1 MLSVASVKDI
11 FLNLP
16 PEGQKEFTAW
26 LKKQAAG
33 DLPKKKRK
41 PKPNNVPSL
50 AATRQMVFKKHGW
63 V

>member
-16 PEGQKEFTAW
+16 PEGQKEFTSW
-26 LKKQAAG
+26 LKKQAAA

-41 PKPNNVPSL
+41 SNLDNVPSL
-50 AATRQMVFKKHGW
+50 EETRQMIHKKHGW